1 LKLEQLCVILLLGE
15 NTKKMSYTPSL
26 LKITE
31 DQNEYARMVS
41 SKMSHPLERKR
52 GMIDIL
58 GITSAVNWLLVNKI
72 KVQVARS
79 LHKVPKLLEE
89 FKITDNSMLL
99 THLYSE
105 VLKEFEDNHLII
117 KMNSPLIA
125 RNHDRQTNKNKYYL
139 ATDSEFKETIKIN
152 ISNVIE
158 RLNLDLSLEDF
169 EINPLKGKSIEKR
182 ENEIIKEVTIHSFIV
197 SPVLPREDIYDFFRT
212 PWCRNL

>member
-1 LKLEQLCVILLLGE
+1 MIVYFKMPISEDTIRLYNAFLARFK
-15 NTKKMSYTPSL
+15 NKK
-26 LKITE
+26 
-31 DQNEYARMVS
+31 
-41 SKMSHPLERKR
+41 
-52 GMIDIL
+52 
-58 GITSAVNWLLVNKI
+58 
-72 KVQVARS
+72 
-79 LHKVPKLLEE
+79 E

-169 EINPLKGKSIEKR
+169 EINPLKTTKTVVRLYGSMIQGSLGIFELKGNKELLNFLYQTGIGSAR
-182 ENEIIKEVTIHSFIV
+182 SSGYGTFSIIK
-197 SPVLPREDIYDFFRT
+197 
-212 PWCRNL
+212 